1 MANID
6 QAEANRMLAAS
17 LTFTTFALG
26 TSPMKVALTT
36 TSPTSSTNGTEVSGG
51 SYARTSVTFS
61 APANGSGGTAGLGT
75 TANTNA
81 VSFTN
86 MPAATTTSLN
96 IFDSNATP
104 RRAWYG
110 DLTASK
116 TTALGDTLSFAIGA
130 IAVSLG

>member
-17 LTFTTFALG
+17 LLG
-26 TSPMKVALTT
+26 TAFTLPTTPMKVALTT
-36 TSPTSSTNGTEVSGG
+36 TSPTSSSNGTEVAGG
-51 SYARTSVTFS
+51 SYARQNVTFS
-61 APANGSGGTAGLGT
+61 TPANGSGGTAGLGT
-75 TANTNA
+75 TANTGA

-110 DLTASK
+110 DLTSAK